1 VRAEPRLLERCRTD
15 QKSCSNFILKMG
27 IEEALAKSSESLT
40 IFIVKEAL
48 FCNVYEH
55 SAWRFI
61 ELIKPYKPIK
71 KRFKKLNMEV
81 VSIGFPK
88 SQLSAISEIAHQKGF
103 TLAKEESGSL
113 TIQIPG
119 EPDINF
125 DEWKHK
131 IPLNLS
137 EKSGVTDQSISV
149 NQVELFSI
157 VKEIELFTVADHTPM
172 QSMQFLID
180 LQNKIKLVKKM
191 PE

>member
-1 VRAEPRLLERCRTD
+1 LRW
-15 QKSCSNFILKMG
+15 FIISQMN
-27 IEEALAKSSESLT
+27 IEEAVAKSAENLT

-48 FCNVYEH
+48 FCNVYEE

-61 ELIKPYKPIK
+61 ALVKPYKPIK
-71 KRFKKLNMEV
+71 KRVKKLNMDV

-88 SQLSAISEIAHQKGF
+88 SQLPGLLTIVEQNGF
-103 TLAKEESGSL
+103 TLVQEESGSL
-113 TIQIPG
+113 TIKILS
-119 EPDINF
+119 EPDIKF
-125 DEWKHK
+125 AEWKQN
-131 IPLNLS
+131 IPLNLP
-137 EKSGVTDQSISV
+137 EKPVLTDQSISS

-157 VKEIELFTVADHTPM
+157 VQEVELFTVADHTPM